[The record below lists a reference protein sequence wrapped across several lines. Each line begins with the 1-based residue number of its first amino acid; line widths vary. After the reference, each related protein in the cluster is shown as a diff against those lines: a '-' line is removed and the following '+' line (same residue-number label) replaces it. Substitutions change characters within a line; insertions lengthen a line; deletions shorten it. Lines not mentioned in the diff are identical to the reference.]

1 MTVDIVDELHKNKH
15 ERLQHYAMI
24 ANVFTWLIAIYYA
37 IWAFG
42 FLPSDWI
49 WYIRTRGLPD
59 EIAKNI
65 LEVLSYDP
73 VIVFLV
79 LVKFLKTILTGAV
92 LALILKGISH
102 GLHMLIKIDLNQK
115 LLLQGVSDEK

>member
-1 MTVDIVDELHKNKH
+1 MAVDIADELHTNKH

-24 ANVFTWLIAIYYA
+24 ADVFTWLIAICYA
-37 IWAFG
+37 MAAIG
-42 FLPSDWI
+42 LLPSDWI

-65 LEVLSYDP
+65 LEVFSCDP

-79 LVKFLKTILTGAV
+79 LVKFSKTILTGTV

-102 GLHMLIKIDLNQK
+102 GLHILIKIDLNQK
-115 LLLQGVSDEK
+115 LLLQGVNDEQ